1 MIRIRSSNQ
10 TEIKQE
16 TAKFIAENSER
27 YPVTTNYPH
36 SVKNQILDMLSGIG
50 SFLARKYL
58 MSVPE
63 TNLSTAKLKD
73 SIYANAEDW
82 GYSISRSSAPTIQL
96 IHTDNEARIL
106 NRGDSLGSILYEGE
120 ILNLIYFGNTR
131 KFNFLDEI
139 IVHVGKYVTKE
150 GDFLQTDFSKPVSM
164 AFYPETEVES
174 VDNEYVHL
182 TINERAVDYSSD
194 VRDLVLLNIPSVVT
208 KNNFVAGYGI
218 GIDIIYTSNTGR
230 DTIGLKSLQ
239 KTDKWRV
246 EYILTKGSIYNIES
260 LVRASNTLPNGVSF
274 DKVLTTGYAEEDVDK
289 VRRLAPAFYSTGGRM
304 VTESDYEVATA
315 KHALIYDSK
324 FVRFDEYNR
333 NAVISYVPSKERALT
348 AYEENLVL
356 RSLDHKRLA
365 GTIPTLSPADIILES
380 MIVVCRYKCD
390 QKNIADTVT
399 SLEEVIKSNILD
411 VFSKYSGKQNVAI
424 PIDDLEYAISQI
436 KVNDIL
442 PMRSVYLEKLN
453 TETGESVE
461 YGRGTILNSDKTTA
475 YKFDLRI
482 ELSC

>member
-10 TEIKQE
+10 TEIKNE
-16 TAKFIAENSER
+16 TAKFIAEHSEH

-36 SVKNQILDMLSGIG
+36 SVKNQILDMASGVAA
-50 SFLARKYL
+50 FLARKYL

-63 TNLSTAKLKD
+63 TNLSTAKLRD
-73 SIYANAEDW
+73 SVYANAEDW
-82 GYSISRSSAPTIQL
+82 GYSIARSSAPTIQL
-96 IHTDNEARIL
+96 THTDNESRIL

-120 ILNLIYFGNTR
+120 ILNLIYFGDTR

-139 IVHVGKYVTKE
+139 IVHVGKYVSQE

-164 AFYPETEVES
+164 AFFPASEVES

-182 TINERAVDYSSD
+182 TINEKTVPYSYD
-194 VRDLVLLNIPSVVT
+194 VRELVLSNTPAVIT

-218 GIDIIYTSNTGR
+218 GIDIVFTSNTGR
-230 DTIGLKSLQ
+230 DTIGLKNLE

-246 EYILTKGSIYNIES
+246 EYILTKGAIYNIES
-260 LVRASNTLPNGVSF
+260 LVKASNTLPNGVSF
-274 DKVLTTGYAEEDVDK
+274 DKVLTTGYAEEDIDK
-289 VRRLAPAFYSTGGRM
+289 VRRLAPAFYNTGGRM
-304 VTESDYEVATA
+304 VTESDYENITA
-315 KHALIYDSK
+315 KHPLIYDTK

-333 NAVISYVPSKERALT
+333 QAVISYVPSKERALT

-356 RSLDHKRLA
+356 NSLVHKRLA
-365 GTIPTLSPADIILES
+365 GTIPTLSPAEIILEH
-380 MIVVCRYKCD
+380 MVVVCRYKCD

-399 SLEEVIKSNILD
+399 SLEEVIKGSILSIFSN
-411 VFSKYSGKQNVAI
+411 YSGKQNVEI

-461 YGRGTILNSDKTTA
+461 YGRGTILKSDKTTA